1 MARFNPQAFLAG
13 MQSLMAPQQQADQ
26 QIAQMRMQQMD
37 RAREQENALN
47 QRMLQGQQMRLQQ
60 VESDRATERFA
71 LDREAAARQKK
82 IDERNT
88 KAFDLGQDKERT
100 AAVEKLRAPILE
112 KQTAYDAAVSNYNK
126 ALQNPNLISR
136 ADWNKVTG
144 DLTTAASALN
154 NAYNASKFFLPF
166 MSPQFKLDDA
176 ALGTAPQVISP
187 LSREDAIRQF
197 RSKLP
202 AAPTSGVQKTDVGIP
217 GTGIDVPPP
226 TEPATQTASGM
237 SFMDMISPMS
247 MGAGV
252 SAPSYIGAVAPPK
265 TLKGTPPKPAAVTY
279 TPPPPRKRLYPQPTE
294 SFLDPKDLEAVQAL
308 VTGYE
313 GFAAKNFRG
322 DVFDKNIDNKW
333 NDFLS
338 DPNVMKRYLAPT
350 ARTLRA
356 VYGDDIANSILSE
369 FETQVLE
376 QIGQKALMPT
386 ALVDNL
392 TKLEQGRLGLS
403 EDQKKAAHEADMR
416 PLRKEELIA
425 TIAKLKAAAGGGGKG
440 AVEWKYSD
448 ENSAQRLAGSF
459 GLPAMQT
466 LNKFIDEHKQK
477 LDALNAEDPD
487 VFEKN
492 KKTAGTKTQK
502 MQAAYDDAVAARA
515 TILGIQQRLRSLTG
529 NPNKFY
535 PALKTASYTKGLKT
549 PEVQQLLYGVDV
561 YGTDDSGSGGGGLDP
576 FDLNRR

>member
-100 AAVEKLRAPILE
+100 GAVEKLRAPILE

-166 MSPQFKLDDA
+166 MSPQFKLDEA
-176 ALGTAPQVISP
+176 ALGAAPQVISP

-197 RSKLP
+197 RFKSP
-202 AAPTSGVQKTDVGIP
+202 AAPATGVQKTDVGIP

-252 SAPSYIGAVAPPK
+252 SVPSYIGAVAPPK
-265 TLKGTPPKPAAVTY
+265 TLKGTPPKPAPVTY
-279 TPPPPRKRLYPQPTE
+279 TPPPPRKRLYAQPTE

-313 GFAAKNFRG
+313 GFAAKN
-322 DVFDKNIDNKW
+322 
-333 NDFLS
+333 L
-338 DPNVMKRYLAPT
+338 
-350 ARTLRA
+350 
-356 VYGDDIANSILSE
+356 
-369 FETQVLE
+369 
-376 QIGQKALMPT
+376 KASSKP
-386 ALVDNL
+386 
-392 TKLEQGRLGLS
+392 
-403 EDQKKAAHEADMR
+403 
-416 PLRKEELIA
+416 LIA
-425 TIAKLKAAAGGGGKG
+425 LPATPAGPGTVAKLS
-440 AVEWKYSD
+440 V
-448 ENSAQRLAGSF
+448 NF
-459 GLPAMQT
+459 
-466 LNKFIDEHKQK
+466 
-477 LDALNAEDPD
+477 
-487 VFEKN
+487 
-492 KKTAGTKTQK
+492 
-502 MQAAYDDAVAARA
+502 
-515 TILGIQQRLRSLTG
+515 
-529 NPNKFY
+529 
-535 PALKTASYTKGLKT
+535 
-549 PEVQQLLYGVDV
+549 
-561 YGTDDSGSGGGGLDP
+561 
-576 FDLNRR
+576 